1 MKSSLDRRVWVAL
14 GSAIFILALTGTLS
28 YRWMVISDENQRW
41 VLHTH
46 DVLECI
52 QDLSLTMQSNE
63 FVSREFALTG
73 NESDLASY
81 APGVLKADGDVETLR
96 TLTADN
102 PVQQVRFPLIKSL
115 TAQRIQYEDQIIN
128 LRRRQGL
135 AAAAAAVASGGDKP
149 VEDQFQTTLLKM
161 RDEELR
167 LRAMRVQLTKRNL
180 SRNKSILVFMPLLG
194 MLVAIMASRSMLV
207 ESARGRMSEKALLE
221 SEENQRMLLEGVQD
235 YAIFMLD
242 PQGRVAS
249 WSANAERIK
258 GYTAKEIIGHDFS
271 CFFLPD
277 AIKRG
282 RPDEVL
288 RIAAAEGRHEEFG
301 MFARKDG
308 SEFLASV
315 TFIAMRDTAGT
326 LRGFSEICR
335 DLSEHK
341 KSEAR
346 YRGLLEALPDGMVVV
361 DHDGD
366 IVLLNAQAEKQ
377 FGYHRDELLGQAVT
391 NIIPNGFAER
401 LVAYGT
407 RTAGEALAQH
417 IGSGIE
423 LNGLRRD
430 RTEFPIEIM
439 LSPLESAEGIL
450 VTAAI
455 RDITVRKDAESH
467 LAQMEARY
475 RGLLEAAPDGMVVVN
490 QAGQIVLLNAQAEK
504 QFGYQRDELLG
515 QDVTNI
521 IPNGFAER
529 LIADGTRTAAEALA
543 QQIGTGIELNGRRR
557 DRTEFPIEIMLS
569 PLESVEGVL
578 ITAAIRDITL
588 RKHADEHL
596 AQMESRY
603 RGLLEAA
610 PDGMV
615 VVNPAGEIVLLNAQ
629 AEKQF
634 GYHRDE
640 LLGQDVKNIIPEG
653 FAERLIADALRPTA
667 EALAQQIG
675 TGIELHGQRK
685 DGNQFPIEIM
695 LSPLESAEGI
705 LITAAIRD
713 ISERKQLERQLQ
725 QSQKM
730 EAVGQLTGGIA
741 HDFNNLL
748 TVIIGN
754 LGLLDLLVSD
764 NQAALKRVQTAQKAA
779 ARGAD
784 ITRRLLAFSSNAGL
798 KPSFV
803 SLGDSIQNMIEMASR
818 GLGLDI
824 KITTDV
830 DPCVPPIFVDS
841 AGLESALLNLV
852 VNARDAMPTGG
863 SIIVSS
869 LLRHL
874 DESHPVVRTGDLKE
888 GDYACV
894 KVTDTGQGMSRETL
908 ERACEPFFTT
918 KKHGKGTGL
927 GLSMVY
933 GFVKQSGGVVRIYS
947 ELGHGTTIS
956 FYLPIPADQL
966 PAVPVDAI
974 GPLYEKLG
982 GTVLVVDDELDILEV
997 AVAYLDQMGITTFQ
1011 AHDGASALEII
1022 TQHPEIDLMI
1032 TDIVMAGGMNGAVL
1046 AKKARLVCPH
1056 LRIIFTS
1063 GFPAEA
1069 LKEKAVSLI
1078 EGPLLRKPYQRTEFT
1093 AMVHTAMIHSAMVH
1107 NAIEADNAPPP
1118 GLITPVQPD
1127 HGQPLSRRLPEENER
1142 NLAARQKILVIDD
1155 DQDIGELVSA
1165 AAEAMGCQCTVTTKA
1180 ATFLEK
1186 LVPDTTLV
1194 LLDLMM
1200 PGMDG
1205 IELLRLLAE
1214 RHCKADIVLISG
1226 VGKRTIESAG
1236 QLGEILGLSIVGHL
1250 QKPFPMTEL
1259 KKLLQ
1264 RLPGFEAPPIVQSS
1278 PRALILKEELQ
1289 LAVDNDEFVVY
1300 YQPQIDI
1307 ATGHISGVE
1316 ALVRWQHPKHGLVF
1330 PDLFVGLME
1339 QFGLIDELGWIVA
1352 NQGMRDIGKFSNS
1365 DGRAVSLSLNVSAK
1379 SLDNLNFPD
1388 TLVSIAAKH
1397 GVSPADLTIEITE
1410 SGLIKEL
1417 SKTLD
1422 ILTRLRM
1429 KQVKLSIDDFGT
1441 GYAMLQQIKNIP
1453 ATELKIDRSFV
1464 QEMICKPRDLIMVQ
1478 RTIEMAHDLGMHVI
1492 AEGVETD
1499 EQLDILRS
1507 NGCDIAQG
1515 YLFSHPIP
1523 AKEMVN
1529 WLHAYR
1535 SRLLPSD

>member
-1 MKSSLDRRVWVAL
+1 MGA
-14 GSAIFILALTGTLS
+14 LS
-28 YRWMVISDENQRW
+28 YRWIIFSDESGWW
-41 VLHTH
+41 VRHTH
-46 DVLECI
+46 DVLENI
-52 QDLSLTMQSNE
+52 QDLNLAMQSIE
-63 FVSREFALTG
+63 SESCRFALTG
-73 NESDLASY
+73 NESDLANYGPDVSR
-81 APGVLKADGDVETLR
+81 AERDVEALR
-96 TLTADN
+96 ALTADN
-102 PVQQVRFPLIKSL
+102 PAQQIYLSSIATL
-115 TAQRIQYEDQIIN
+115 TAERIRHADTIVK
-128 LRRRQGL
+128 LRRSQGL
-135 AAAAAAVASGGDKP
+135 AAAATAVGSGADEQVNDEIQATAG
-149 VEDQFQTTLLKM
+149 KM

-167 LRAMRVQLTKRNL
+167 LRAQRVQVTEHDL
-180 SRNKSILVFMPLLG
+180 SRSKLILVLVTLLG
-194 MLVAIMASRSMLV
+194 MLVAVIASRSVLV
-207 ESARGRMSEKALLE
+207 ESARGRVSKKELVE
-221 SEENQRMLLEGVQD
+221 SEEKQRMLLDGVQD

-242 PQGRVAS
+242 PQGKVAS
-249 WSANAERIK
+249 WGANAQRIK
-258 GYTAKEIIGHDFS
+258 GYTAEEVIGRHFS
-271 CFFLPD
+271 CFFLPE

-288 RIAAAEGRHEEFG
+288 RIAAAGGRHEEFG
-301 MFARKDG
+301 MRVRKDG

-315 TFIAMRDTAGT
+315 TFIAMRDAAGT

-341 KSEAR
+341 ESEAR
-346 YRGLLEALPDGMVVV
+346 YRGLLEAAPDGMVVV
-361 DHDGD
+361 NQAGD

-391 NIIPNGFAER
+391 NIIPKGFAER
-401 LVAYGT
+401 LIADGTRTAAEALAQQIGTGIELNGLRKDGTEFPIEIMLSPLESAEGILVTAAIRDITVRKDAESHLAQMEARYRGLMEAAPDGMVVVNPGGEIVLLNAQAEKQFGYHRDELLGQAVTNIIPKGFAERLIADGT
-407 RTAGEALAQH
+407 RTAGEALAQR
-417 IGSGIE
+417 IGTGIE
-423 LNGLRRD
+423 LNGLRKD
-430 RTEFPIEIM
+430 GTEFPIEIM

-490 QAGQIVLLNAQAEK
+490 PG
-504 QFGYQRDELLG
+504 
-515 QDVTNI
+515 
-521 IPNGFAER
+521 
-529 LIADGTRTAAEALA
+529 
-543 QQIGTGIELNGRRR
+543 
-557 DRTEFPIEIMLS
+557 
-569 PLESVEGVL
+569 
-578 ITAAIRDITL
+578 
-588 RKHADEHL
+588 
-596 AQMESRY
+596 
-603 RGLLEAA
+603 
-610 PDGMV
+610 
-615 VVNPAGEIVLLNAQ
+615 GEIVLLNAQ

-640 LLGQDVKNIIPEG
+640 LLGQNVKDIIPEG
-653 FAERLIADALRPTA
+653 FAERLIADALRTTA

-675 TGIELHGQRK
+675 TGIELHGRRK
-685 DGNQFPIEIM
+685 DGNQFPIEIV

-713 ISERKQLERQLQ
+713 ISERKQLARQLQ

-764 NQAALKRVQTAQKAA
+764 NEAALKRVQTAQKAA

-784 ITRRLLAFSSNAGL
+784 ITRRLLAFSSNDGL

-824 KITTDV
+824 KIMTDF
-830 DPCVPPIFVDS
+830 DPSVPPIFVDS

-874 DESHPVVRTGDLKE
+874 DDTHPAVKTGDLKK
-888 GDYACV
+888 GLYVCV
-894 KVTDTGQGMSRETL
+894 KVTDTGLGMSRETL
-908 ERACEPFFTT
+908 DRACEPFFTT
-918 KKHGKGTGL
+918 KPHDKGSGL

-933 GFVKQSGGVVRIYS
+933 GFVKQSGGGVRIYS
-947 ELGHGTTIS
+947 ELGHGTTVS
-956 FYLPIPADQL
+956 FYLPIVADQSQ
-966 PAVPVDAI
+966 AVPVDATR
-974 GPLYEKLG
+974 PCDEKLG
-982 GTVLVVDDELDILEV
+982 GTVLVVDDEIDILEV
-997 AVAYLDQMGITTFQ
+997 AVAFLEKMGFTTLE
-1011 AHDGASALEII
+1011 ANDGASALKII
-1022 TQHPEIDLMI
+1022 AQHGEIDLMI
-1032 TDIVMAGGMNGAVL
+1032 TDIVMPGGMNGAVL
-1046 AKKARLVCPH
+1046 AQKARILRPR
-1056 LRIIFTS
+1056 LRIIFSS

-1069 LKEKAVSLI
+1069 LKEKTIPLI
-1078 EGPLLRKPYQRTEFT
+1078 DGPLLRKPYQRTEF
-1093 AMVHTAMIHSAMVH
+1093 AAVVYRVMEAGSAQPAELNIPVPP
-1107 NAIEADNAPPP
+1107 DN
-1118 GLITPVQPD
+1118 V
-1127 HGQPLSRRLPEENER
+1127 QPLSRPLVEENER
-1142 NLAARQKILVIDD
+1142 NAAARQKILVVDD
-1155 DQDIGELVSA
+1155 DDDIGEFVSA
-1165 AAEAMGCQCTVTTKA
+1165 AAKAIGCQCTVTTHG

-1186 LVPDTTLV
+1186 LSPDTTLV

-1214 RHCKADIVLISG
+1214 RNCKADIVLISG
-1226 VGKRTIESAG
+1226 VGMRTIESAG

-1250 QKPFPMTEL
+1250 QKPFPMADL

-1264 RLPGFEAPPIVQSS
+1264 RLPGFEAPPIVHSS
-1278 PRALILKEELQ
+1278 PRAPILKKELQ

-1307 ATGHISGVE
+1307 ATGHILGVE
-1316 ALVRWQHPKHGLVF
+1316 ALVRWQHPKHGLIF
-1330 PDLFVGLME
+1330 PDAFIDLME
-1339 QFGLIDELGWIVA
+1339 QLGLINELGWIVA
-1352 NQGMRDIGKFSNS
+1352 NHGMRDIGKFANG
-1365 DGRAVSLSLNVSAK
+1365 DGKAVALSLNASAK
-1379 SLDNLNFPD
+1379 SLHDLNFPD
-1388 TLVSIAAKH
+1388 TLVSIAEKH

-1453 ATELKIDRSFV
+1453 ATELKIDKSFV
-1464 QEMICKPRDLIMVQ
+1464 HEMMSSARDRIMVQ
-1478 RTIEMAHDLGMHVI
+1478 RTIEMAHDLGMQVV
-1492 AEGVETD
+1492 AEGVETQ
-1499 EQLDILRS
+1499 EQLDLLRS

-1535 SRLLPSD
+1535 NQFVPSH

>member
-1 MKSSLDRRVWVAL
+1 MNSSLDRKVWIAL
-14 GSAIFILALTGTLS
+14 GSAIFILALMGALS
-28 YRWMVISDENQRW
+28 YRWIIFSDESGWW
-41 VLHTH
+41 VRHTH
-46 DVLECI
+46 DVLENI
-52 QDLSLTMQSNE
+52 QDLNLAMQSIE
-63 FVSREFALTG
+63 SESCRFALTG
-73 NESDLASY
+73 NESDLANYGPDVSR
-81 APGVLKADGDVETLR
+81 AERDVEALR
-96 TLTADN
+96 ALTADN
-102 PVQQVRFPLIKSL
+102 PAQQIYLSSIATL
-115 TAQRIQYEDQIIN
+115 TAERIRHADTIVK
-128 LRRRQGL
+128 LRRSQGL
-135 AAAAAAVASGGDKP
+135 AAAATAVGSGADEQVNDEIQATAG
-149 VEDQFQTTLLKM
+149 KM

-167 LRAMRVQLTKRNL
+167 LRAQRVQVTEHDL
-180 SRNKSILVFMPLLG
+180 SRSKLILVLVTLLG
-194 MLVAIMASRSMLV
+194 MLVAVIASRSVLV
-207 ESARGRMSEKALLE
+207 ESARGRVSKKELVE
-221 SEENQRMLLEGVQD
+221 SEEKQRMLLDGVQD

-242 PQGRVAS
+242 PQGKVAS
-249 WSANAERIK
+249 WGANAQRIK
-258 GYTAKEIIGHDFS
+258 GYTAEEVIGRHFS
-271 CFFLPD
+271 CFFLPE

-288 RIAAAEGRHEEFG
+288 RIAAAGGRHEEFG
-301 MFARKDG
+301 MRVRKDG

-315 TFIAMRDTAGT
+315 TFIAMRDAAGT

-341 KSEAR
+341 ESEAR
-346 YRGLLEALPDGMVVV
+346 YRGLLEAAPDGMVVV
-361 DHDGD
+361 NQAGD

-391 NIIPNGFAER
+391 NIIP
-401 LVAYGT
+401 
-407 RTAGEALAQH
+407 
-417 IGSGIE
+417 
-423 LNGLRRD
+423 
-430 RTEFPIEIM
+430 
-439 LSPLESAEGIL
+439 
-450 VTAAI
+450 
-455 RDITVRKDAESH
+455 K
-467 LAQMEARY
+467 
-475 RGLLEAAPDGMVVVN
+475 
-490 QAGQIVLLNAQAEK
+490 
-504 QFGYQRDELLG
+504 
-515 QDVTNI
+515 
-521 IPNGFAER
+521 GFAER

-569 PLESVEGVL
+569 PLESAEGVL
-578 ITAAIRDITL
+578 ITAAIRDITV
-588 RKHADEHL
+588 RKDAESHL

-615 VVNPAGEIVLLNAQ
+615 VVNPGGEIVLLNAQ

-640 LLGQDVKNIIPEG
+640 LLGQNVKDIIPEG
-653 FAERLIADALRPTA
+653 FAERLIADALRTTA

-675 TGIELHGQRK
+675 TGIELHGRRK

-713 ISERKQLERQLQ
+713 ISERKQLARQLQ

-764 NQAALKRVQTAQKAA
+764 NEAALKRVQTAQKAA

-784 ITRRLLAFSSNAGL
+784 ITRRLLAFSSNDGL

-824 KITTDV
+824 KIMTDF
-830 DPCVPPIFVDS
+830 DPSVPPIFVDS

-874 DESHPVVRTGDLKE
+874 DDTHPAVKTGDLKK
-888 GDYACV
+888 GLYVCV
-894 KVTDTGQGMSRETL
+894 KVTDTGLGMSRETL
-908 ERACEPFFTT
+908 DRACEPFFTT
-918 KKHGKGTGL
+918 KPHDKGSGL

-933 GFVKQSGGVVRIYS
+933 GFVKQSGGGVRIYS
-947 ELGHGTTIS
+947 ELGHGTTVS
-956 FYLPIPADQL
+956 FYLPIVADQSQ
-966 PAVPVDAI
+966 AVPVDATR
-974 GPLYEKLG
+974 PCDEKLG
-982 GTVLVVDDELDILEV
+982 GTVLVVDDEIDILEV
-997 AVAYLDQMGITTFQ
+997 AVAFLEKMGFTTLE
-1011 AHDGASALEII
+1011 ANDGASALKII
-1022 TQHPEIDLMI
+1022 AQHGEIDLMI
-1032 TDIVMAGGMNGAVL
+1032 TDIVMPGGMNGAVL
-1046 AKKARLVCPH
+1046 AQKARILRPR
-1056 LRIIFTS
+1056 LRIIFSS

-1069 LKEKAVSLI
+1069 LKEKTIPLI
-1078 EGPLLRKPYQRTEFT
+1078 DGPLLRKPYQRTEF
-1093 AMVHTAMIHSAMVH
+1093 AAVVYRVMEAGSAQPAELNIPVPP
-1107 NAIEADNAPPP
+1107 DN
-1118 GLITPVQPD
+1118 V
-1127 HGQPLSRRLPEENER
+1127 QPLSRPLVEENER
-1142 NLAARQKILVIDD
+1142 NAAARQKILVVDD
-1155 DQDIGELVSA
+1155 DDDIGEFVSA
-1165 AAEAMGCQCTVTTKA
+1165 AAKAIGCQCTVTTHG

-1186 LVPDTTLV
+1186 LSPDTTLV

-1214 RHCKADIVLISG
+1214 RNCKADIVLISG
-1226 VGKRTIESAG
+1226 VGMRTIESAG

-1250 QKPFPMTEL
+1250 QKPFPMADL

-1264 RLPGFEAPPIVQSS
+1264 RLPGFEAPPIVHSS
-1278 PRALILKEELQ
+1278 PRAPILKKELQ

-1307 ATGHISGVE
+1307 ATGHILGVE
-1316 ALVRWQHPKHGLVF
+1316 ALVRWQHPKHGLIF
-1330 PDLFVGLME
+1330 PDAFIDLME
-1339 QFGLIDELGWIVA
+1339 QLGLINELGWIVA
-1352 NQGMRDIGKFSNS
+1352 NHGMRDIGKFANG
-1365 DGRAVSLSLNVSAK
+1365 DGKAVALSLNASAK
-1379 SLDNLNFPD
+1379 SLHDLNFPD
-1388 TLVSIAAKH
+1388 TLVSIAEKH

-1453 ATELKIDRSFV
+1453 ATELKIDKSFV
-1464 QEMICKPRDLIMVQ
+1464 HEMMSSARDRIMVQ
-1478 RTIEMAHDLGMHVI
+1478 RTIEMAHDLGMQVV
-1492 AEGVETD
+1492 AEGVETQ
-1499 EQLDILRS
+1499 EQLDLLRS

-1535 SRLLPSD
+1535 NQFVPSH

>member
-1 MKSSLDRRVWVAL
+1 MKSSLDRRVWLAL
-14 GSAIFILALTGTLS
+14 GSAIFILALTGALS
-28 YRWMVISDENQRW
+28 YRWMVISDESERW
-41 VLHTH
+41 VRHTD

-52 QDLSLTMQSNE
+52 QDLNLTMQSNE
-63 FVSREFALTG
+63 SVSREFALTG

-81 APGVLKADGDVETLR
+81 APGVLRAEQDVETLR

-102 PVQQVRFPLIKSL
+102 PAQQIHFPLIKSL
-115 TAQRIQYEDQIIN
+115 TDKRIQYEDRIIN
-128 LRRRQGL
+128 LRRKQGI
-135 AAAAAAVASGGDKP
+135 AAAGAWVASGGDRP
-149 VEDQFQTTLLKM
+149 VEDQFQATVGKM

-167 LRAMRVQLTKRNL
+167 LRAQRVQVTEHDL
-180 SRNKSILVFMPLLG
+180 SRSKLIVVFVTLLG
-194 MLVAIMASRSMLV
+194 LLAAIIASRSMLV
-207 ESARGRMSEKALLE
+207 GSARGRVSEKALRE

-242 PQGRVAS
+242 PQGKVAS

-258 GYTAKEIIGHDFS
+258 GYTAEEIIGHNFS
-271 CFFLPD
+271 RFFLPE
-277 AIKRG
+277 AIKMG

-288 RIAAAEGRHEEFG
+288 RIAAAAGRHEEFG

-315 TFIAMRDTAGT
+315 TVIAMRDTAGS

-341 KSEAR
+341 QSEAR

-361 DHDGD
+361 DHAGK

-377 FGYHRDELLGQAVT
+377 FGYRRDELLGQTVT
-391 NIIPNGFAER
+391 NIIPKGFAER
-401 LVAYGT
+401 LIAYGT

-417 IGSGIE
+417 IGRGIE
-423 LNGLRRD
+423 LNGLRKD
-430 RTEFPIEIM
+430 GTEFPIEIM

-490 QAGQIVLLNAQAEK
+490 QAGQIVLLNAQTEK

-515 QDVTNI
+515 QAVTNI
-521 IPNGFAER
+521 IPKGFAER

-543 QQIGTGIELNGRRR
+543 QQIGTGIELYGRRR

-588 RKHADEHL
+588 RKHAEEHL

-629 AEKQF
+629 AEQQF

-640 LLGQDVKNIIPEG
+640 LLGQNVKNIIPEG

-667 EALAQQIG
+667 EAQAQQIG

-713 ISERKQLERQLQ
+713 ISERKQLARQLQ

-784 ITRRLLAFSSNAGL
+784 ITRRLLAFSSNDGL

-803 SLGDSIQNMIEMASR
+803 SLEDSVQNMIEMASR

-824 KITTDV
+824 KITTDI
-830 DPCVPPIFVDS
+830 DPSVPPIFVDS

-869 LLRHL
+869 LLLHL
-874 DESHPVVRTGDLKE
+874 DESHPVVKTGDLKE
-888 GDYACV
+888 GDYVCV
-894 KVTDTGQGMSRETL
+894 KVTDTGLGMSRETI

-918 KKHGKGTGL
+918 KKHDKGTGL

-947 ELGHGTTIS
+947 ELGNGTTIS
-956 FYLPIPADQL
+956 FYLPILADQSQ
-966 PAVPVDAI
+966 AVPVDAT
-974 GPLYEKLG
+974 GPLYENLG

-997 AVAYLDQMGITTFQ
+997 AVAYLDKMGITTFE
-1011 AHDGASALEII
+1011 AHDGASALKII
-1022 TQHPEIDLMI
+1022 AQHREIDLMI
-1032 TDIVMAGGMNGAVL
+1032 TDIDMAGGMNGAVL
-1046 AKKARLVCPH
+1046 AKKARILCPH
-1056 LRIIFTS
+1056 LSIIFSS

-1078 EGPLLRKPYQRTEFT
+1078 EGPLLRKPYQRTEF
-1093 AMVHTAMIHSAMVH
+1093 SAMVQR
-1107 NAIEADNAPPP
+1107 AMEAGSAQPP
-1118 GLITPVQPD
+1118 GLIIPVPPENV
-1127 HGQPLSRRLPEENER
+1127 QPLSRLLTEENER
-1142 NLAARQKILVIDD
+1142 NAAARQKILVIDD
-1155 DQDIGELVSA
+1155 DDDIGELVSA
-1165 AAEAMGCQCTVTTKA
+1165 AAETMGCQCTVTTQA

-1186 LVPDTTLV
+1186 LAPDTTLV

-1214 RHCKADIVLISG
+1214 RNCKADIVLISG

-1250 QKPFPMTEL
+1250 QKPFPIADL

-1264 RLPGFEAPPIVQSS
+1264 RLSGFEAPPIVHSS
-1278 PRALILKEELQ
+1278 PRALILKDELQ

-1307 ATGHISGVE
+1307 ATGHIFGVE
-1316 ALVRWQHPKHGLVF
+1316 ALVRWQHPKHGLIF
-1330 PDLFVGLME
+1330 PDVFIGLME

-1352 NQGMRDIGKFSNS
+1352 NQGMRDIGKFADW
-1365 DGRAVSLSLNVSAK
+1365 DGTAVALSLNVSAK
-1379 SLDNLNFPD
+1379 SLHDLNFPD
-1388 TLVSIAAKH
+1388 TLISIAVKH

-1441 GYAMLQQIKNIP
+1441 GFAMLQQIKNIP

-1464 QEMICKPRDLIMVQ
+1464 QEMTSKPRDRIMVQ

-1492 AEGVETD
+1492 AEGVETL

-1515 YLFSHPIP
+1515 YLFSRPIP

-1535 SRLLPSD
+1535 GRLAPSH